1 MCYFHLLYTT
11 VFLLCFTQIPPHP
24 NILSGFHVFYNLNN
38 GNESVLKSSLCKFLA
53 FLFSPLYPFVLKK
66 TPLWYCYLLYVY
78 ITDLYICYFS
88 HLRGM
93 LSEYSCVIWQWVIK
107 KKKKGERRKKKA
119 LLFYSPQFRWIQR
132 HMEGI
137 QDESESSTV
146 VQNSSLCYSWEAAF
160 SIMWI
165 YFLLTGTPK

>member
-107 KKKKGERRKKKA
+107 KKKGRKKEEKKKP
-119 LLFYSPQFRWIQR
+119 F
-132 HMEGI
+132 
-137 QDESESSTV
+137 SSTLP
-146 VQNSSLCYSWEAAF
+146 SLDGFNVTWRGSRMSQRAV
-160 SIMWI
+160 
-165 YFLLTGTPK
+165 LLSKIPVCVTAGRQHLASCGFIFF